1 MVAVVLLIIMR
12 FCEKKRQNRNTVP
25 RSSSYVPEN
34 VPQRA
39 PAARSPAAP
48 GSGSPWF
55 RSPHTPSW
63 TCSSTESLT
72 YSNIH
77 SVTRGHR
84 GKETEGTACFRQVT
98 EKKNWISNKF
108 SDRRGEKEIKN
119 SSISVDKFED
129 LVVKLLQTVT
139 ELVWQLYTD
148 FGHKLKGCSGQNDL
162 LQNHSGKY
170 FSHKQCLSVFYSNPF

>member
-1 MVAVVLLIIMR
+1 MNHTESLFRNTSPLVNLLTLRLTQRQWYKKSSNPCTSTSKYITKFNSMVAVVLLIIMR
-12 FCEKKRQNRNTVP
+12 FWEKKRQNRYTVP

-98 EKKNWISNKF
+98 EKKKTESVT
-108 SDRRGEKEIKN
+108 SSQTGEERKR
-119 SSISVDKFED
+119 
-129 LVVKLLQTVT
+129 
-139 ELVWQLYTD
+139 
-148 FGHKLKGCSGQNDL
+148 
-162 LQNHSGKY
+162 
-170 FSHKQCLSVFYSNPF
+170 